1 MKGTARNHRRFLLL
15 SFSFSQRVVE
25 GADPYQRK
33 RNKIKI
39 TNERNSEEP

>member
-15 SFSFSQRVVE
+15 SFSFSQRVVK

-33 RNKIKI
+33 KNKIKI
-39 TNERNSEEP
+39 TNERNGGKP